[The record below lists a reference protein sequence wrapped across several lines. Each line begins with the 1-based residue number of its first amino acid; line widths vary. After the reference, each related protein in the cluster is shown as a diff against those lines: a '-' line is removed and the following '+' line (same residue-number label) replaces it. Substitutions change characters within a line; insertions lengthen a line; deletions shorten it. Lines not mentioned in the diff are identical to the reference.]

1 VACEGCWPVSSAR
14 LRKLQLTDRLGNVQL
29 TDAILDALCAGALIS
44 ASLVVSDEGLFV
56 DPDGVSLGIS
66 SKTDRAWLA
75 ALRRNCEVVLT
86 SGRTYRA
93 EGYRMPKSAN
103 LAILSRE
110 FVDTSHLVVG
120 EGQRLHVLGEMPSV
134 SEAIRE
140 LVSLGYS
147 RIHVEFGR
155 TSMRELL
162 ASEVR
167 VSLFLSGPSE
177 RSLEQAAQAL
187 GTNIEHLAQ
196 LDDLHL
202 GLARWAA
209 WQSQS
214 RALRE

>member
-1 VACEGCWPVSSAR
+1 MACEGCWPVSSAR
-14 LRKLQLTDRLGNVQL
+14 LRKLQLTDRLGSVQL
-29 TDAILDALCAGALIS
+29 TDAILDALCAGSLIS
-44 ASLVVSDEGLFV
+44 ASLVVSDEGFFV

-86 SGRTYRA
+86 SGRTFRA

-103 LAILSRE
+103 LAILSRD
-110 FVDTSHLVVG
+110 FVDTSRLIVG
-120 EGQRLHVLGEMPSV
+120 EGQRLHVLGEMPAV
-134 SEAIRE
+134 SDATRE

-147 RIHVEFGR
+147 RIHVEFGP

-162 ASEVR
+162 ASDVR

-187 GTNIEHLAQ
+187 GSNIEHLAQ
-196 LDDLHL
+196 VDDLHL
-202 GLARWAA
+202 GLAR
-209 WQSQS
+209 
-214 RALRE
+214 